1 MEDAIV
7 LGPMDKAAGR
17 TAFHG
22 SLRQFWWSRGWSY
35 LLTGVLTTIFFAADL
50 ILPRG
55 ATVAIGYC
63 IVPAVAAGTR
73 RRGFLVGMTIACTV
87 LTWIAFFVEP
97 EGYAP
102 WKSAFDRT
110 MVTGVLWFALLLVA
124 RRAAV
129 IRVLQRQTQEL
140 QDTTEELDRS
150 NQELER
156 SNKELTNFASVVA
169 HDLRGPLNTVGL
181 NAQLLSC
188 RQPIKVDA
196 ECRESVVSIQA
207 ELARMAG
214 FIQSLLSYGRIGSG
228 ALRIE
233 DCDCAAVLRDVRQNL
248 KADLD
253 RSGAEVESDPLPII
267 RADPV
272 LIAQLFQNLIENS
285 IKYRGE
291 APPRVHVSRSE
302 RPDSWSF
309 SVRDNGIGLGPEDTE
324 RIFQPFHQ
332 AGGGRHTRGGVG
344 LGLATCKRIVERHGG
359 NINVESK
366 LGEGTTF
373 RITIP
378 RPSFVSKRADQF
390 AAQAPSRAV

>member
-1 MEDAIV
+1 
-7 LGPMDKAAGR
+7 MDKADGGTVHR
-17 TAFHG
+17 
-22 SLRQFWWSRGWSY
+22 SLRQFWWSRGWSF

-63 IVPAVAAGTR
+63 VVPAVAAGTR

-129 IRVLQRQTQEL
+129 IRVLQHQTQEL
-140 QDTTEELDRS
+140 KDTTEELDRS

-181 NAQLLSC
+181 NAQLLSSY
-188 RQPIKVDA
+188 QPIKVDA
-196 ECRESVVSIQA
+196 ECWDNVVSIQT

-233 DCDCAAVLRDVRQNL
+233 DCDCAAVLRDVLEHL

-253 RSGAEVESDPLPII
+253 RDGAEVENDPLPII

-272 LIAQLFQNLIENS
+272 LMAQLFQNLIENS
-285 IKYRGE
+285 VKYHSD
-291 APPRVHVSRSE
+291 APPRVHVSCSE
-302 RPDSWSF
+302 RPDTWLF
-309 SVRDNGIGLGPEDTE
+309 SVRDNGIGIGPEETE

-332 AGGGRHTRGGVG
+332 ARGGRHSRGGVG

-359 NINVESK
+359 NIRVESK

-373 RITIP
+373 VISIP
-378 RPSFVSKRADQF
+378 RTSYVSKRADPF
-390 AAQAPSRAV
+390 AAQAP